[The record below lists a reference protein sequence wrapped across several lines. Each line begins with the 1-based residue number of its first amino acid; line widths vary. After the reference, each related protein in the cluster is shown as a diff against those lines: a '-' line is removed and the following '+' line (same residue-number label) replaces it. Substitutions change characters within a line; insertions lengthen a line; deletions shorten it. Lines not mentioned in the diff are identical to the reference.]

1 MSRFFVFFFLAS
13 FLVALSA
20 SMPSDDGQGRVK
32 AGECPSDVG
41 IISTCTNTC
50 KFDYNCPDS
59 SKCCRWGCAWHCVPA
74 VNN

>member
-20 SMPSDDGQGRVK
+20 SMPSDDGQGVK

>member
-20 SMPSDDGQGRVK
+20 SMPSDDGQGSRVK

-41 IISTCTNTC
+41 IISTCTNT
-50 KFDYNCPDS
+50 
-59 SKCCRWGCAWHCVPA
+59 
-74 VNN
+74 